1 MIKLEN
7 DTPDFV
13 FVPFTLLNA
22 LNYSITDDDKV
33 LLRVQHSYPAFDIND
48 REMTLRKQI
57 KLRRKHSILISGN
70 ATWI

>member
-33 LLRVQHSYPAFDIND
+33 L
-48 REMTLRKQI
+48 
-57 KLRRKHSILISGN
+57 
-70 ATWI
+70 

>member
-1 MIKLEN
+1 MIKSEN

-48 REMTLRKQI
+48 REMTR
-57 KLRRKHSILISGN
+57 GN
-70 ATWI
+70 RSNFAENTQF

>member
-1 MIKLEN
+1 MIKSEN

-33 LLRVQHSYPAFDIND
+33 LWRVQHSYLAFDIND
-48 REMTLRKQI
+48 REMTR
-57 KLRRKHSILISGN
+57 GN
-70 ATWI
+70 RSNFAVNTQF